1 AMVVTGG
8 LPVGGPIVGMIVDYA
23 GPRAGIM
30 VGSAAALLVAAIV
43 VRYQRPRDLTPALPL
58 RGRHTV
64 YA

>member
-1 AMVVTGG
+1 
-8 LPVGGPIVGMIVDYA
+8 MIVDYA

-43 VRYQRPRDLTPALPL
+43 VRHGRPRNVTPALTL
-58 RGRHTV
+58 RGRRTV